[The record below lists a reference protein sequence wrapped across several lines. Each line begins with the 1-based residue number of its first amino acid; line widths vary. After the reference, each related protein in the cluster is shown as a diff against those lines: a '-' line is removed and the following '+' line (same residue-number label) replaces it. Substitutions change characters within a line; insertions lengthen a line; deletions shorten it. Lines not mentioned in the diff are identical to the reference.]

1 MFQVCLHK
9 YISTYTRIC
18 ELLWTHCYVYN
29 IDIVM
34 DCFMIDCIFVY
45 YITVNFHTQ
54 LQYYCVIQ

>member
-1 MFQVCLHK
+1 MFQVCLLT

-18 ELLWTHCYVYN
+18 ELLWTHCYN

-34 DCFMIDCIFVY
+34 DCFMIDCIYVY

-54 LQYYCVIQ
+54 LHYFVIE